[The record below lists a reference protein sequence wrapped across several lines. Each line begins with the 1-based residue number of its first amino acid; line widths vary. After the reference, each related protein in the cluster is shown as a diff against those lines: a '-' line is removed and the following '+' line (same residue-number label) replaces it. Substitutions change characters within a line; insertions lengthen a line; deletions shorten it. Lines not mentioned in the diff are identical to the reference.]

1 MASYTSNYQLHQ
13 WVPGDNFLRTDFNED
28 FAKIDAAIKAL
39 EAATNTKLNQ
49 KAQVVTGAYTGTGT
63 GTKTVSLGITARA
76 LWIAS
81 GTYDTLVTAGCSHP
95 LLTFN
100 GSSFTAQANSNY
112 GRNSPNYAQNYVYV
126 AIR

>member
-1 MASYTSNYQLHQ
+1 MATYTTNYQLHQ
-13 WVPGDNFLRTDFNED
+13 WEPGDNFLRTDFNAD

-39 EAATNTKLNQ
+39 ETATDAKLNQ
-49 KAQVVTGAYTGTGT
+49 KAHVVTGAYTGTGS
-63 GTKTVSLGITARA
+63 GTKTVNLGIVARA

-81 GTYDTLVTAGCSHP
+81 GNYDTLVTVGCSHP
-95 LLTFN
+95 MLTFN

-112 GRNSPNYAQNYVYV
+112 GRNGPNYAQNYVYV